1 MSQVMKTPQSNFSGP
16 IVVDPL
22 TRIEGH
28 LRIEVEVENGRIKDA
43 RSCGTLYR
51 GLEVILKGRDPR
63 DAQHFT
69 QRTCGV
75 CTYTHALASTRALED
90 AMGLTLPAN
99 ATYIRNLVLGL
110 LFMHDHMV
118 HFYHLHALDF
128 VDVTAALKADPAK
141 AAALAS
147 SISPRKA
154 TADDFKAVQARLKAF
169 VDSGQLGPFTNAYFL
184 GGHPAYYLDPEANLV
199 ATAHYLEA
207 LRVQVSAAKA
217 MAVFGAKNPH
227 PQFLIPGGVTCYE
240 SLTPE
245 RIKEFRDLYLQAR
258 KFIEEVY
265 IPDLLLVAGAYKD
278 WAALGCGCRNF
289 MAFGEFPEVGGER
302 DITKRWLKPGVLLDG
317 KLDTVHP
324 FDAGKIAEHVR
335 HSWYEGEEARAP
347 YDGETKPAFTRMGD
361 TDRYSWLKA
370 PRYDGLAMETGP
382 LAQMLVAYAQ
392 GHEAVKPAVDKVL
405 SALGVGPEALFSTLG
420 RTAARGVETLVIAQQ
435 VEKWLAEY
443 EANIAGGDKKIGMQR
458 AQGRARRGLRQCP
471 ARRPVALA
479 AHRRRQDRQLP
490 AGGAHHLEPGA
501 PGCQAC
507 AERRRT
513 GPGGHARG
521 RSQAACRDPAHHPF
535 LRPLHR
541 LRRAC
546 HRRRDQ
552 SGARVQGPVNRIRSL
567 GEGLSA
573 RGPSP
578 FFMRRPPGRPPS
590 KETP

>member
-1 MSQVMKTPQSNFSGP
+1 MSQAMKTPQSNFSGP

-90 AMGLTLPAN
+90 AMGLSLPAN
-99 ATYIRNLVLGL
+99 ATHIRNLVLGL
-110 LFMHDHMV
+110 QFMHDHMV

-207 LRVQVSAAKA
+207 LRVQVNAAKA

-245 RIKEFRDLYLQAR
+245 RIKEFRDLYVQAR

-302 DITKRWLKPGVLLDG
+302 DLTKRWLKPGVLLDG
-317 KLDTVHP
+317 KLDAVQP
-324 FDAGKIAEHVR
+324 FDPAKIAEHVR

-347 YDGETKPAFTRMGD
+347 YDGETKPAFTRLGD
-361 TDRYSWLKA
+361 TDR
-370 PRYDGLAMETGP
+370 
-382 LAQMLVAYAQ
+382 
-392 GHEAVKPAVDKVL
+392 
-405 SALGVGPEALFSTLG
+405 
-420 RTAARGVETLVIAQQ
+420 
-435 VEKWLAEY
+435 
-443 EANIAGGDKKIGMQR
+443 
-458 AQGRARRGLRQCP
+458 
-471 ARRPVALA
+471 
-479 AHRRRQDRQLP
+479 
-490 AGGAHHLEPGA
+490 
-501 PGCQAC
+501 
-507 AERRRT
+507 
-513 GPGGHARG
+513 
-521 RSQAACRDPAHHPF
+521 
-535 LRPLHR
+535 
-541 LRRAC
+541 
-546 HRRRDQ
+546 
-552 SGARVQGPVNRIRSL
+552 
-567 GEGLSA
+567 
-573 RGPSP
+573 
-578 FFMRRPPGRPPS
+578 
-590 KETP
+590 